1 MGDQHFVP
9 EPRWVLSPHR
19 RRLTIGDVM
28 VVIALA
34 AIGFSTV
41 ALPAPSIREKQFLG
55 TFNLGFLGL
64 LFAQWGI
71 AGIPG
76 RRSGPAVHVFLGVL
90 SCSMSLFMFVSLVV
104 LGLIIPQGAA
114 FIGVEAL
121 LLVVYL
127 TTWNSCFVTTKKSG
141 WRIRSKRRCC
151 MAQGG
156 VPCRR
161 NTSCD

>member
-9 EPRWVLSPHR
+9 EPSWVLSPHR
-19 RRLTIGDVM
+19 RRLTIGDGM

-41 ALPAPSIREKQFLG
+41 TLPALSTREKQFLG
-55 TFNLGFLGL
+55 TFNLGFSGL

-71 AGIPG
+71 AGVSG
-76 RRSGPAVHVFLGVL
+76 RRSGPAVHVVLGVV
-90 SCSMSLFMFVSLVV
+90 SCGMSLLMFVSLLI

-114 FIGVEAL
+114 FTGVEAL

-127 TTWNSCFVTTKKSG
+127 TTW
-141 WRIRSKRRCC
+141 
-151 MAQGG
+151 
-156 VPCRR
+156 
-161 NTSCD
+161 D